1 MCEIGLDE
9 WLCGRAVGLLL
20 DYLEKAM
27 VAVLAIFFLLLALL
41 ALGVLPVDATP
52 FMVAVG
58 PVLRK
63 PVGFSFKS

>member
-1 MCEIGLDE
+1 M
-9 WLCGRAVGLLL
+9 GLLL